1 MRIHL
6 GKKREEDS
14 LRPLTEKEIQER
26 LYGRYQNAGGV
37 KEKFDIEFP
46 PPGRKER
53 PLLFGPQLPS
63 PLSLPWR
70 QWLLSG
76 QRGGEAVWNGLKSLL
91 DRTSRG
97 VGMGLL
103 VLGTLFVAVHALN
116 TYRGKAIQEQKTRPR
131 GESPESPL
139 KRPSEEVPSLP
150 AKTVIAPPPPP
161 VENTVAPG
169 PERGYAVQICTYAR
183 EEDAGRLVRAI
194 QEAQFPAF
202 VQPMER
208 ANGKTFYPVFIGRF
222 QTYQEA
228 QKKLQ
233 EFRSKPISND
243 FPDSFVRAI

>member
-1 MRIHL
+1 MKIHL
-6 GKKREEDS
+6 GKKRGEDQ
-14 LRPLTEKEIQER
+14 LRPLTEQEIQER
-26 LYGRYQNAGGV
+26 LYGRYLGAGEV
-37 KEKFDIEFP
+37 KEKLDIEFL
-46 PPGRKER
+46 PPGGKER
-53 PLLFGPQLPS
+53 PFFFGSGRRP
-63 PLSLPWR
+63 PLSFPWR
-70 QWLLSG
+70 EWLLSG
-76 QRGGEAVWNGLKSLL
+76 QRRGEAVWNGLKSLL
-91 DRTSRG
+91 DRTGRG

-103 VLGTLFVAVHALN
+103 VLGTLFVAVHTLN

-139 KRPSEEVPSLP
+139 KRPEVVPSLV

-208 ANGKTFYPVFIGRF
+208 TNGKTFYPVFIGRF

-228 QKKLQ
+228 QKQLQ

-243 FPDSFVRAI
+243 FPDSFVRTI